1 MERNII
7 SEIRNIKRLINIVE
21 DSDSD
26 CEKRLEDKGWVVD
39 SPKERKVKGL
49 DCGDDGTNLKRL
61 LDYFDQEGVTN
72 ELTTTH
78 GKNCYTELHTK
89 KVYQWGSKSF
99 FSKYLTFFESGH
111 VNYVIVFDPEW
122 APKKNPGKPNE
133 EEYWQYMFRGQWEC
147 DDTDPSKIKAVI
159 KNMNYCCSFV
169 KGDTSDDKNTKVYK
183 WKKKKSDPNSM
194 KKMINKVDNIN
205 PKSIMDLEDFIHK
218 FK

>member
-61 LDYFDQEGVTN
+61 LDYLDQEGVTN
-72 ELTTTH
+72 ELTTKH

-122 APKKNPGKPNE
+122 APVFNEDEPNE
-133 EEYWQYMFRGQWEC
+133 TTYWQYMFRGQWEW
-147 DDTDPSKIKAVI
+147 DDTDPSNLKAVV
-159 KNMNYCCSFV
+159 KNMNYCCSFL
-169 KGDTSDDKNTKVYK
+169 KGDTSDDSNTKSYK
-183 WKKKKSDPNSM
+183 WKKKESDPDSM
-194 KKMINKVDNIN
+194 FIDIHLTAGIKPNKTYQLSEILR
-205 PKSIMDLEDFIHK
+205 I